1 MLKSPPPPDF
11 SPPLICPPKPLTKL
25 SRPRA
30 YNLNLTLSLFFAE
43 SNERLRCYT
52 CYVTTSWE
60 DCDKSATIHTCP
72 EDHDEVCVT
81 ARVRKWD
88 KNDNTTIITQ
98 YTKHCAA
105 ADYCSDEECKKL
117 GYECTL
123 DCCNKD
129 LCNTSNSI
137 LANIVLLAIILCL
150 QALIC

>member
-1 MLKSPPPPDF
+1 M
-11 SPPLICPPKPLTKL
+11 KL
-25 SRPRA
+25 WKGIFLLLVLHGPAVLQSQHE
-30 YNLNLTLSLFFAE
+30 E

-72 EDHDEVCVT
+72 EDDDEVCVT
-81 ARVRKWD
+81 MKLRKWD
-88 KNDNTTIITQ
+88 ENDNNTIITQ

-105 ADYCSDEECKKL
+105 AEYCSDNECEKY
-117 GYECTL
+117 GYDCTV

-137 LANIVLLAIILCL
+137 LANLSTSTLANIVLLAIISCL
-150 QALIC
+150 QAIIC